1 MHPRALRDDAPDRAL
16 EQSRIELAALI
27 ERYTGGDGT
36 HSTAFA
42 PLVLF
47 RASAPSEPVHSTY
60 EPALCIVAQ
69 GSKQVLLADELYRY
83 DPVHFLLVS
92 VDLPI
97 VGQVVEATAH
107 APYLGLRLGLDPAQ
121 IGALIVEADLP
132 APSPRS
138 AGRALAVSRL
148 DVALLDAMARLLRLL
163 ETPEHLRMLA
173 PPIVREILYRLLV
186 GEQGA
191 RLRHIALGNSQTQ
204 RIGKAIDLLKRR
216 FAEPLRIDDLAS
228 AANMSASGLHHHFK
242 AVTAMSPLQYQKHLR
257 LQEARRLMLGEDLDA
272 ATAGFRVGY
281 ESPSQFSREYRRLFG
296 APPLRDIA
304 RLRTA
309 SWNGADTEPRAVA
322 TGSTERG
329 SAGPPV
335 PEPKGASQWRT

>member
-1 MHPRALRDDAPDRAL
+1 M
-16 EQSRIELAALI
+16 
-27 ERYTGGDGT
+27 
-36 HSTAFA
+36 
-42 PLVLF
+42 VLF
-47 RASAPSEPVHSTY
+47 RSSAPSEPTHAVY
-60 EPALCIVAQ
+60 EPALCLVAQ
-69 GSKQVLLADELYRY
+69 GRKQVLLADELYTY
-83 DPVHFLLVS
+83 DPVHYLLVS

-97 VGQVVEATAH
+97 VGQVVEATPQT
-107 APYLGLRLGLDPAQ
+107 PYLGLRLDLDPVQ
-121 IGALIVEADLP
+121 IGALIAEADLP
-132 APSPRS
+132 PPSSRLS
-138 AGRALAVSRL
+138 GRALAVSRL
-148 DVALLDAMARLLRLL
+148 DAALLDAMARLLRLL

-204 RIGKAIDLLKRR
+204 RIGRAIDLLRR
-216 FAEPLRIDDLAS
+216 NFAEPLRIDDLAS

-296 APPLRDIA
+296 APPLRDIT
-304 RLRTA
+304 RLRSA
-309 SWNGADTEPRAVA
+309 SWSGAHAQSR
-322 TGSTERG
+322 
-329 SAGPPV
+329 
-335 PEPKGASQWRT
+335 